1 METISSQKLKSAM
14 IRNCIGVSA
23 LAKAANVQ
31 TKIIS
36 RFLKS
41 DSSSVRLSTL
51 GKICAALNCDGE
63 ELILNGE

>member
-1 METISSQKLKSAM
+1 METISSQKLKNAM

-23 LAKAANVQ
+23 LAKVANVQ

-51 GKICAALNCDGE
+51 GKICKALGVQPAE
-63 ELILNGE
+63 ILKE